1 MFSAS
6 SDAQGKS
13 ISSGA
18 SDLGQPR
25 NATPAAPAASSSGR
39 SISKLLGL
47 EASNYLASILPPA
60 EESDTSF
67 RSSAHK

>member
-1 MFSAS
+1 MFSAN

-13 ISSGA
+13 ISRGA

-25 NATPAAPAASSSGR
+25 TATPAAPAASSSGR
-39 SISKLLGL
+39 NIADLLGA
-47 EASNYLASILPPA
+47 ESSQYLAALLLPA

-67 RSSAHK
+67 RS